1 MRKWLSELRKFSPVT
16 SKSFILP
23 FSFSPLSSRII
34 RFYAFAHLLIFIR
47 VICSL
52 AFSCNFSPSIKPSR
66 HLHVSPSEIHCA
78 SRHTSCT
85 LPRYL
90 HTHTHTTPPA
100 TNCSALHSECVQIY
114 VLRPSWL
121 ILQQNYNYHSTLPSA
136 IFYLFF
142 YISVDVRIYFEGV
155 FLRLLC
161 RTDGELQFCDSL
173 FRYCENIAW
182 NIWMNL

>member
-1 MRKWLSELRKFSPVT
+1 MCVHHVHYSALDSPTIYNTYVYTYMYGARFQNTYIYLYLYISVYVYKYKHHHMRKWLSELRKFSPVT

-100 TNCSALHSECVQIY
+100 TNCSALHSECV
-114 VLRPSWL
+114 
-121 ILQQNYNYHSTLPSA
+121 
-136 IFYLFF
+136 
-142 YISVDVRIYFEGV
+142 
-155 FLRLLC
+155 
-161 RTDGELQFCDSL
+161 
-173 FRYCENIAW
+173 
-182 NIWMNL
+182 